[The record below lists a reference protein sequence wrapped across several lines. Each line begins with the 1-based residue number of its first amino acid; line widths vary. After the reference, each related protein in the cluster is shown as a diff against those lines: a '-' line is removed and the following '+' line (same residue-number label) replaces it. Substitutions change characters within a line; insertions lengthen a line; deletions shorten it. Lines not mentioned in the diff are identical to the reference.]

1 MGRKNDELFDNRF
14 GNVRVSRNCD
24 YKRYKYAREIIQIE
38 AVLLDEAYQQISTFN
53 EYVSPK
59 YGVIVK
65 RF

>member
-14 GNVRVSRNCD
+14 GNVTVSRNCD

-53 EYVSPK
+53 EYVSSK